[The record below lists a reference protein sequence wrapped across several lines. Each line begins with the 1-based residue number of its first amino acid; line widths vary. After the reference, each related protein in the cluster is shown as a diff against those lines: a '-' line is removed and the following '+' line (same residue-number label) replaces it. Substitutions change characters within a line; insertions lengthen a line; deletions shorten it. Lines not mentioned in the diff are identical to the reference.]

1 MAMAHLQILLTILA
15 LIGVALTIERKT
27 KITFS
32 ISILYAVISISIF
45 LYFGALLNY
54 LEITATT
61 IRVIG
66 WLGLIICLLQF
77 KKRGIKADE
86 IYIFASALGFYLF
99 CQTAPYSIF
108 PFIDD
113 YSHWGRMSQVMAE
126 NNRLV
131 INSDVVGNKDYP
143 PVAALFH
150 YFFTHFSGY
159 QDNIAIFSNG
169 LLIIIFSAPILI
181 KVSQY
186 KAEEKKIAFCLT
198 SLSLYSLFWIFG
210 LGLHSLWADLLL
222 GFSFGIGLYV
232 YFNQEWRG
240 KNTALFA
247 TMPILLYTIQVKQIG
262 ILFSIFTLA
271 IIGVDYLK
279 YEKYKLYKKLIKIVL
294 ILIILMLFQWTW
306 KNYLDTQGMQRA
318 FNLSLTQ
325 VFSLFN
331 QVTISDRQSITVSRF
346 IDYFFFSHHLS
357 TFWFI
362 ATLLLLGGIVAFKN
376 INNLELKL
384 TPFILSYFLFI
395 AYSLV
400 LLLLYLFS
408 FSPWEGPR
416 LASIDRYI
424 LTYILGLLI
433 FLGGTLINISSED
446 KTIKYKILVIAISM
460 IIILPNSGRILLDTF
475 RVMLNTYPFHT
486 AGEISQISKYVKEKT
501 PDNSKIYIIW
511 SEGSNDEGVIFSYFL
526 RPRLSNTGCSFVK
539 PPNTIKTENDI
550 WSCLMSI
557 EQFNETISSYDYLL
571 LARPSEEFVNYF
583 VEKLNIEYAGN
594 QSMLFKIVNSKELK
608 LVKVP

>member
-1 MAMAHLQILLTILA
+1 MAHLQNLLTILA
-15 LIGVALTIERKT
+15 LIGVAFTVERKA
-27 KITFS
+27 KISFS
-32 ISILYAVISISIF
+32 TSILYAVISVSIF
-45 LYFGALLNY
+45 LYFGALLNC
-54 LEITATT
+54 LELAATT
-61 IRVIG
+61 VRIVG

-77 KKRGIKADE
+77 NKREIKADE
-86 IYIFASALGFYLF
+86 IYIFVSAVAFYLF

-113 YSHWGRMSQVMAE
+113 YSHWGRMSQVITE

-143 PVAALFH
+143 PIAALFH

-159 QDNIAIFSNG
+159 QENIVIFSNG
-169 LLIIIFSAPILI
+169 LLIIFFSAPILI

-186 KAEEKKIAFCLT
+186 KAEEKKIAFALI
-198 SLSLYSLFWIFG
+198 SLSLYSFFWIFG
-210 LGLHSLWADLLL
+210 FGLHSLWGDLLL

-232 YFNQEWRG
+232 YFNQEWRS
-240 KNTALFA
+240 KNTALLA
-247 TMPILLYTIQVKQIG
+247 TIPILIYTIQVKQIG

-279 YEKYKLYKKLIKIVL
+279 YEKNKLCYKFIKILLTSITL
-294 ILIILMLFQWTW
+294 ILFQWTW
-306 KNYLDTQGMQRA
+306 KNYLDAQGMQRA
-318 FNLSLTQ
+318 FNISLTQ
-325 VFSLFN
+325 IFSFFN
-331 QVTISDRQSITVSRF
+331 QSTISDRQSITVSRF
-346 IDYFFFSHHLS
+346 VDYFFFSHHLS

-362 ATLLLLGGIVAFKN
+362 VTLLLFSGVAALKK

-395 AYSLV
+395 VYSIV
-400 LLLLYLFS
+400 LLILYLFS

-424 LTYILGLLI
+424 LTYLLGLLI
-433 FLGGTLINISSED
+433 FLSGALINIGSEI
-446 KTIKYKILVIAISM
+446 KVKKYKIFLIAISLL
-460 IIILPNSGRILLDTF
+460 IILPNTGRILLDTV
-475 RVMLNTYPFHT
+475 RVILNTYPTYT
-486 AGEISQISKYVKEKT
+486 AGEISQISGFVNEKT
-501 PDNSKIYIIW
+501 PDSSRIYIIW
-511 SEGSNDEGVIFSYFL
+511 SEGSNDESVIFSYFL
-526 RPRLSNTGCSFVK
+526 RPRLSNTSCSFVK
-539 PPNTIKTENDI
+539 PPNSIKTENDP

-583 VEKLNIEYAGN
+583 LDKFNIEYSEN
-594 QSMLFKIVNSKELK
+594 QSILFKIMNLKELK
-608 LVKVP
+608 LVGVR